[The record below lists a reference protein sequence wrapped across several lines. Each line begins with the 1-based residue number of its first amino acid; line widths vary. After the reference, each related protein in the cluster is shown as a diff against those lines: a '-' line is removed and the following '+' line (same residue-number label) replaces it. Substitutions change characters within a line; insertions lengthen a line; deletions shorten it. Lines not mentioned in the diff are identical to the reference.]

1 MSQDTT
7 PKTAYQAP
15 TIVKQKAG
23 SGNIFGN
30 SPRSSYHEAIAGVPI
45 SDLVQTHG
53 SPLFVLSEGE
63 IRARVREFHM
73 AFGSRYPRVRLGWS
87 YKEHYLAAVCQIMH
101 QEGSMAEVVS
111 GTEFRM
117 ARQLGVRPDQII
129 YNGPHKD
136 DASLIEAM
144 HGGTRIHLDN
154 SEELLHLEELARAQG
169 FGPQKK
175 LAVAIR
181 VNMQLDAQHWDR
193 FGFNLESGR
202 AHQVARRVE
211 ESDSLCLRGLHCHIG
226 TYVDNVDMYRRAALK
241 LVELANWLRREL
253 GVRLEWWD
261 LGGGFASRNTLHWAY
276 QNGDV
281 TCPTF
286 ARYAEAICG
295 ELRQLEREEGEALPE
310 LFFESGRALIE
321 ECQDLVVSVISE
333 RRLGD
338 GTRALVLDAGVNLL
352 SNSYWYRY
360 DVCPT
365 RDPGSTVLEDTTLLG
380 NLCMQI
386 DVLRKSVPL
395 PPLNTGDTLV
405 IRKVGAYNLSQSTQF
420 IHGRPAVLLG
430 DEQQGVHVVRVAET
444 AETMRIQ
451 DRLPAHLRSVADSDA
466 LPRFRAD
473 GDGGGG
479 R

>member
-1 MSQDTT
+1 
-7 PKTAYQAP
+7 
-15 TIVKQKAG
+15 
-23 SGNIFGN
+23 
-30 SPRSSYHEAIAGVPI
+30 
-45 SDLVQTHG
+45 
-53 SPLFVLSEGE
+53 
-63 IRARVREFHM
+63 
-73 AFGSRYPRVRLGWS
+73 
-87 YKEHYLAAVCQIMH
+87 
-101 QEGSMAEVVS
+101 
-111 GTEFRM
+111 
-117 ARQLGVRPDQII
+117 
-129 YNGPHKD
+129 
-136 DASLIEAM
+136 
-144 HGGTRIHLDN
+144 
-154 SEELLHLEELARAQG
+154 
-169 FGPQKK
+169 
-175 LAVAIR
+175 
-181 VNMQLDAQHWDR
+181 
-193 FGFNLESGR
+193 
-202 AHQVARRVE
+202 
-211 ESDSLCLRGLHCHIG
+211 
-226 TYVDNVDMYRRAALK
+226 
-241 LVELANWLRREL
+241 
-253 GVRLEWWD
+253 
-261 LGGGFASRNTLHWAY
+261 
-276 QNGDV
+276 
-281 TCPTF
+281 
-286 ARYAEAICG
+286 
-295 ELRQLEREEGEALPE
+295 
-310 LFFESGRALIE
+310 
-321 ECQDLVVSVISE
+321 VVSVISE

-420 IHGRPAVLLG
+420 IHGRPAVLLV